1 MHVSIKRVTK
11 RCPVLSCSVM
21 FDFLRLMDY
30 SPQGASVHGIL
41 QARIMEWFPF
51 PSPRNLPDPGTEPE
65 SPVLQANLYHPSHQ
79 GSPATQN
86 ALPSGQQCGHT
97 RKQPCSSQ
105 NIQVRVAGRWTVTVT
120 VVSCKKMLYSSPC
133 RRS

>member
-41 QARIMEWFPF
+41 QARIMEWLPC
-51 PSPRNLPDPGTEPE
+51 PPPGDLSTLGIEPRSPT
-65 SPVLQANLYHPSHQ
+65 LQAEILYKRDIKGFSHTLLT
-79 GSPATQN
+79 SY
-86 ALPSGQQCGHT
+86 LPRVHVEKNSKANYDSVGRNT
-97 RKQPCSSQ
+97 VEILLLDKIEVSS
-105 NIQVRVAGRWTVTVT
+105 
-120 VVSCKKMLYSSPC
+120 
-133 RRS
+133 

>member
-1 MHVSIKRVTK
+1 MNIIISLSSVQASFC
-11 RCPVLSCSVM
+11 RCT
-21 FDFLRLMDY
+21 RLQHAY
-30 SPQGASVHGIL
+30 GSGVFWPGSSVHGIL